1 MTIELSR
8 IIIQV
13 TPETIFVS
21 LPNQV
26 REIQVKSS
34 ISHTIGELVDLL
46 SKEVVQALDNIDV

>member
-34 ISHTIGELVDLL
+34 MSHTIGELVDLL
-46 SKEVVQALDNIDV
+46 SREVVQALDNIDV